1 MDKKAKVPLIVRI
14 QKSGKVNQRVLQEK
28 DKFTVG
34 QGLDNDLTLFG
45 QEYPK
50 RHTLFEK
57 DNGFFKLY
65 LPAYI
70 NDGQIS
76 VGESILNIRELMI
89 HDILP
94 KEKNNYVLKLSP
106 AKKGYLTFGDTKIEF
121 LFDRRKVR
129 RHIQAKFDGFSWVN
143 AVMQG
148 LFSDLLFKSI
158 FLTLLLLNSLVLY
171 LFKDYEVK
179 TTEKVDVEK
188 VQKRFAKFIMKT
200 PDEIL
205 EVENKALMTTNTPE
219 AKEPGADSK
228 KRTESKPRKRT
239 PSRRRGSRA
248 SSQRRGGGGNPAA
261 SSGLL
266 SLIGGTGPAT
276 KSSNVVDALVDRGLV
291 SDLKNI
297 LGGGTNLKVGGKKTK
312 DDFDPLDQL
321 IGTGGSGGI
330 DDFLSSMDEE
340 VEEVTLKKKARVNLA
355 TAEKKEGDEEALGYR
370 SEQSVMSVVNSR
382 MGRITWLYEKYL
394 KRQPNLRGKVSVE
407 FTIAANGFVTSV
419 RILESTV
426 DHPQLESDIIN
437 LVKRLKFDPIPSG
450 STTFVFPFHFKKMS

>member
-1 MDKKAKVPLIVRI
+1 MNKNARVPLLLRI
-14 QKSGKVNQRVLQEK
+14 QKSGKVNQRVLREK

-70 NDGQIS
+70 NEGQII
-76 VGESILNIRELMI
+76 VGESILNIRELMV

-106 AKKGYLTFGDTKIEF
+106 AKKGYLTFGDTRIEF
-121 LFDRRKVR
+121 HFDRRKVTR
-129 RHIQAKFDGFSWVN
+129 NVQAKFDGFSWFN
-143 AVMQG
+143 AVIQG

-158 FLTLLLLNSLVLY
+158 FLTLLMLNSIILF

-179 TTEKVDVEK
+179 ISEKVDVKK

-205 EVENKALMTTNTPE
+205 EVENKALMTTNKSE
-219 AKEPGADSK
+219 NKDDSAN
-228 KRTESKPRKRT
+228 KREKESKQRSSSRK
-239 PSRRRGSRA
+239 RGSRPN
-248 SSQRRGGGGNPAA
+248 SQKQRGGGNPAA

-266 SLIGGTGPAT
+266 SLIGGTGPST
-276 KSSNVVDALVDRGLV
+276 KSSNVVDAMVDRGLV
-291 SDLKNI
+291 ADLKNI

-330 DDFLSSMDEE
+330 DDFLSSMDDE
-340 VEEVTLKKKARVNLA
+340 VEEVTLKKKARVNLS
-355 TAEKKEGDEEALGYR
+355 TAEKKSGDAEALGYR
-370 SEQSVMSVVNSR
+370 SDQSVMSVVNSR

-426 DHPQLESDIIN
+426 NHSQLESDIVN

-450 STTFVFPFHFKKMS
+450 ATTFVFPFHFKKMN

>member
-1 MDKKAKVPLIVRI
+1 MNKNARVPLLLRI
-14 QKSGKVNQRVLQEK
+14 QKSGKVNQRVLREK

-76 VGESILNIRELMI
+76 VGESILNIRELMV

-106 AKKGYLTFGDTKIEF
+106 AKKGYLTFGDTRIEF
-121 LFDRRKVR
+121 HFDRRKVR
-129 RHIQAKFDGFSWVN
+129 RHVQAKFDGFSWFNTV
-143 AVMQG
+143 VQG

-158 FLTLLLLNSLVLY
+158 FLSLLLINSLILY

-179 TTEKVDVEK
+179 VSENVDVKK

-200 PDEIL
+200 PEEIL

-219 AKEPGADSK
+219 SKEPSASKKRDNSK
-228 KRTESKPRKRT
+228 KRTS
-239 PSRRRGSRA
+239 SRRRSSRPNN
-248 SSQRRGGGGNPAA
+248 QRRGGGGNPAA

-266 SLIGGTGPAT
+266 SLIGGTGPST
-276 KSSNVVDALVDRGLV
+276 KSSNVVDAMVDRGLV
-291 SDLKNI
+291 ADLKNI

-340 VEEVTLKKKARVNLA
+340 VEEVTLKKKARVNLE
-355 TAEKKEGDEEALGYR
+355 TAEKKTGDEEALGYR
-370 SEQSVMSVVNSR
+370 SDQSVMSVVNSR

-426 DHPQLESDIIN
+426 NHPQLESDIIN

-450 STTFVFPFHFKKMS
+450 STTFVFPFHFKKMN